1 MHESGFSLTVDLP
14 DVDHEEATRRVVE
27 RLDQEG
33 FGILTEID
41 VKKTLKKKLNVEY
54 PRYVIL
60 GACNPPLA
68 HRALAA
74 ELDIG
79 VFLPCNVV
87 VAERPGGGSV
97 VGAMDPVAV
106 FELVGNPKIAP
117 IARDVRQ
124 RITRVL
130 DRIR

>member
-41 VKKTLKKKLNVEY
+41 VKETLKKKLNVEY

-60 GACNPPLA
+60 GAGEQSGETIDCYVDQQKGPPGTP
-68 HRALAA
+68 A
-74 ELDIG
+74 EPAVDESG
-79 VFLPCNVV
+79 QD
-87 VAERPGGGSV
+87 
-97 VGAMDPVAV
+97 VGAS
-106 FELVGNPKIAP
+106 
-117 IARDVRQ
+117 
-124 RITRVL
+124 
-130 DRIR
+130 

>member
-1 MHESGFSLTVDLP
+1 MRESGFSLRVDLP
-14 DVDHEEATRRVVE
+14 DVDHEEATRRVTE
-27 RLDQEG
+27 GLEGEG

-41 VKKTLKKKLNVEY
+41 VRQTLKKKLNVEY

-79 VFLPCNVV
+79 VLLPCNVV

-97 VGAMDPVAV
+97 VSAMDPVAA
-106 FELVGNPKIAP
+106 FELVNNPKIAP
-117 IARDVRQ
+117 IAREVRQ
-124 RITRVL
+124 RIVRVL